1 MSQAVAYPIDS
12 PSVAT
17 YFSNRVHDAVF
28 VPVIQSIDPTNV
40 WLSQ

>member
-17 YFSNRVHDAVF
+17 FHSSSVHNAVF
-28 VPVIQSIDPTNV
+28 LPIIQSIDPTNV
-40 WLSQ
+40 WLSH